1 MKLIKYKN
9 SLLFVSPSIK
19 KRQVKCCH
27 LWFGGLFFVHRSK
40 NTIDSNLLDANQ
52 IKKLYEGITDD
63 YNRKYRFD

>member
-1 MKLIKYKN
+1 MSLIKYKN

-19 KRQVKCCH
+19 KQRVKCFY
-27 LWFGGLFFVHRSK
+27 LWFGGLFFIHKAK
-40 NTIDSNLLDANQ
+40 NSIDSNLLDANQ